1 MANDTI
7 ARMRTDRSPVAV
19 SRDIVVIGT
28 SAGGMAALNKIAT
41 ALPAD
46 FPGSVFIVMH
56 LSPESLGGLPDFLA
70 KAGPLPAAH
79 AHDGEPVKLGRIYV
93 APPDCHLIVGADRL
107 RVTRGPKEN
116 RFRPAVDPL
125 FHSAALA
132 FGPRVAGVVLTGYL
146 DDGTAGLAAIKRA
159 GGIAI
164 VQDPI
169 EAEAPY
175 MPRSALRHVKV
186 DHCVKLAEIAPLLVK
201 LATTAAAVGEASREG
216 KMPKEFVIETEIA
229 TDDQV
234 AAMRVRE
241 LGEASMF
248 TCPECHGA
256 LIRLRDHSPLR
267 FRCHTG
273 HAFTADSLVAA
284 LTESVEDS
292 LWGSVRSLQEQ
303 AMLLNHLSDHESK
316 SEERTELRLR
326 SQEVL
331 RRADLVRQALLS
343 TVPVPARDAE
353 AAVTV
358 DAVVSTDALD

>member
-1 MANDTI
+1 
-7 ARMRTDRSPVAV
+7 
-19 SRDIVVIGT
+19 
-28 SAGGMAALNKIAT
+28 MAALRKMT
-41 ALPAD
+41 SALPPD

-56 LSPESLGGLPDFLA
+56 LSPESLGSLPDFLA
-70 KAGPLPAAH
+70 KGGPLPASNAE
-79 AHDGEPVKLGRIYV
+79 DGELIKPGRIYV
-93 APPDCHLIVGADRL
+93 APPDCHLILGGGRL

-125 FHSAALA
+125 FRSAALA
-132 FGPRVAGVVLTGYL
+132 FGPRVIGIVLTGYL

-164 VQDPI
+164 VQDPL

-186 DHCVKLAEIAPLLVK
+186 DYRLKLAEIAPLLVK
-201 LATTAAAVGEASREG
+201 LAATAAAAGREPGESE
-216 KMPKEFVIETEIA
+216 MPKELAIETEIA
-229 TDDQV
+229 TDDRV

-241 LGEASMF
+241 LGDASMF

-256 LIRLRDHSPLR
+256 LIRLRDNAPVR

-273 HAFTADSLVAA
+273 HAFTADSLDAA
-284 LTESVEDS
+284 LTEAVEDS

-303 AMLLNHLSDHESK
+303 AMLLNHLSDYEGSG
-316 SEERTELRLR
+316 EERANLRRR
-326 SQEVL
+326 SQEAL

-343 TVPVPARDAE
+343 TVPEPAGARKAE
-353 AAVTV
+353 VAVTV
-358 DAVVSTDALD
+358 DAVISTDALD